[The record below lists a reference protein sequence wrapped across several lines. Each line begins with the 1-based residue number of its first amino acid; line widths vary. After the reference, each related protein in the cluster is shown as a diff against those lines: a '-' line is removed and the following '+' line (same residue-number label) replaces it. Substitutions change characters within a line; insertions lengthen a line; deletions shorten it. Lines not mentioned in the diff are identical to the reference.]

1 MAPRG
6 EITLTVT
13 FGPASTPVFH
23 SAVAHAR
30 THAQKLEQMGSKTY
44 RASFV
49 LGTDPDAYGRAMD
62 LVHMVYGWRAT
73 LIEVDGSPE
82 MVGTLRPMLHCAR
95 EWLRRLGRC
104 ADQFPAGPHPRCH
117 GCALYDPEWALESF
131 VRPTWTVGEEPVD
144 AGVPDHVP
152 EEWTLGGPGG
162 T

>member
-23 SAVAHAR
+23 SAVAYGGTHAR
-30 THAQKLEQMGSKTY
+30 TLERVGPKTY

-62 LVHMVYGWRAT
+62 LVHMTYGWRST
-73 LIEVDGSPE
+73 LVEVDGSPE
-82 MVGTLRPMLHCAR
+82 RVGVIMAMLFCAR
-95 EWLRRLGRC
+95 EWLRRSGRC
-104 ADQFPAGPHPRCH
+104 ADRFPAGPHPRCH
-117 GCALYDPEWALESF
+117 GCALYDPDWAPESF
-131 VRPTWTVGEEPVD
+131 VRPTWMHGEEPLEFQ
-144 AGVPDHVP
+144 VPDHVP
-152 EEWTLGGPGG
+152 EEWTSGEDGQ